1 MTLQDRLSRLKLL
14 VVTGKGGVGKSVVT
28 AALGR
33 ILARSGR
40 RVLLLENDPRESL
53 YQLLDIPPSD
63 GEIVRAEPDL
73 FLQNL
78 RPTDVLSNL
87 VREHLKVELLVRRVL
102 ASPVYQHFVGGAPG
116 FKEVAILGHA
126 LRVVRGLGGAP
137 EIDIVIL
144 DAPATGHGVTLLLAP
159 ALVSEVIP
167 HGPVGHLAR
176 EVAGFVSDAER
187 CGVAIATLAEEM
199 PIQETIEL
207 REALDA
213 RLSRQ
218 PELLVV
224 NGLYP
229 PLSDADRQDPRLGLW
244 RERRGINEHELERLG
259 EVWDGPKIELPLL
272 PFDRGPDLLTALVRR
287 LEPALA
293 APREAP

>member
-14 VVTGKGGVGKSVVT
+14 VVTGKGGVGKSLVT

-78 RPTDVLSNL
+78 RPTDVLSNV

-159 ALVSEVIP
+159 SLVSEAIP

-176 EVAGFVSDAER
+176 EVAGFVSDTER

-207 REALDA
+207 RGALDA

-229 PLSDADRQDPRLGLW
+229 PLSDADRQEPRLGLW
-244 RERRGINEHELERLG
+244 RERRRINERELERLG
-259 EVWDGPKIELPLL
+259 EEWDGPKIELPLL